1 MTSSNES
8 SGTYQPSLLLN
19 FTASLIFPL
28 RIHLRT
34 ISSEWVI
41 FFLLSILTA
50 SATVSTIHS
59 SVITYLVVYIVALSV
74 RDVVSLLCTPKHST
88 EKKH

>member
-8 SGTYQPSLLLN
+8 SGINQPSLLLN

-28 RIHLRT
+28 RIYLRT

-50 SATVSTIHS
+50 SATVSMFCP
-59 SVITYLVVYIVALSV
+59 SVVTCLVDYIVALSF
-74 RDVVSLLCTPKHST
+74 RDVVYLLCTPKHST
-88 EKKH
+88 AKTH